1 MSLFFPRPP
10 RQEAT
15 QLQPRGGGDLS
26 EGLVSLASHTHDLGR
41 GNYRVIAEER
51 NTLNVYIAL
60 LGTDIRAAKHAV
72 T

>member
-15 QLQPRGGGDLS
+15 QLQTRGVGGDLS

-51 NTLNVYIAL
+51 NYQTV